1 METDEEQVEKVK
13 SWLKENGMSIVFGII
28 IGVGGIGGYNYWVQY
43 QEDVA
48 VEASNHFEQLLAA
61 LDNDDSDSLR
71 QHAEILIADF
81 ASSEYALMARLALAR
96 SHVEAGDFGQA
107 ELALQEVVGSAGD
120 SPLAYV
126 ARTRLAAVQIQQEK
140 YDAALTTLAT
150 DFPNAFA
157 ARVDELRGDAYAL
170 QGRVAEAL
178 EAYRS
183 AQSGDPEPAN
193 GEFLQQKIDDLG
205 ASG

>member
-28 IGVGGIGGYNYWVQY
+28 IGVGGIGGYNYWIQY
-43 QEDVA
+43 QEGVA
-48 VEASNHFEQLLAA
+48 VEASGHFEQMLVA
-61 LDNDDSDSLR
+61 LERDDTDSLR
-71 QHAEILIADF
+71 QHAETLIADY
-81 ASSEYALMARLALAR
+81 ASTEYALMARLALA
-96 SHVEAGDFGQA
+96 AG
-107 ELALQEVVGSAGD
+107 LV
-120 SPLAYV
+120 V

-140 YDAALTTLAT
+140 YDAALATLAI
-150 DFPNAFA
+150 DFPNAFN

-170 QGRVAEAL
+170 QGRIAEAL

-183 AQSGDPEPAN
+183 AQAGDPGPAD

-205 ASG
+205 ASS

>member
-28 IGVGGIGGYNYWVQY
+28 IGVGGIGGYNYWIQY
-43 QEDVA
+43 QEGVA
-48 VEASNHFEQLLAA
+48 VEASGHFEQMLVA
-61 LDNDDSDSLR
+61 LERDDTDSLR
-71 QHAEILIADF
+71 QHAETLIADY
-81 ASSEYALMARLALAR
+81 ASTEYALMARLALAR
-96 SHVEAGDFGQA
+96 SHVGNGDFEQA
-107 ELALQEVVGSAGD
+107 ELALQEVVGSAAD
-120 SPLAYV
+120 TPLAFV

-140 YDAALTTLAT
+140 YDAALATLAI
-150 DFPNAFA
+150 DFPNAFN

-170 QGRVAEAL
+170 QGRIAEAL

-183 AQSGDPEPAN
+183 AQAGDPGPAD

-205 ASG
+205 ASS